1 MKTNTTY
8 YSKNNLLQSLSWS
21 LPLLFFALSISLNAQ
36 TSSTTDAKGY
46 KSVDY
51 TKLTPLLIEA
61 IQSQQE
67 QIEAQEARLMRIE
80 KQLGIN
86 K

>member
-1 MKTNTTY
+1 
-8 YSKNNLLQSLSWS
+8 
-21 LPLLFFALSISLNAQ
+21 
-36 TSSTTDAKGY
+36 
-46 KSVDY
+46 VDY